1 MPEQD
6 ENSQPQKRKTKRRVA
21 LSVAAA
27 LFGVQSD
34 NNRQQDFNQRSPW
47 PFIIGGVI
55 AIVVFVAL
63 LITVTLLV
71 TAIH

>member
-1 MPEQD
+1 MPEQN
-6 ENSQPQKRKTKRRVA
+6 ENSPPQKRKTKRRLA

-34 NNRQQDFNQRSPW
+34 KNRQQDFNQRSPW

-63 LITVTLLV
+63 LIAVTLSV